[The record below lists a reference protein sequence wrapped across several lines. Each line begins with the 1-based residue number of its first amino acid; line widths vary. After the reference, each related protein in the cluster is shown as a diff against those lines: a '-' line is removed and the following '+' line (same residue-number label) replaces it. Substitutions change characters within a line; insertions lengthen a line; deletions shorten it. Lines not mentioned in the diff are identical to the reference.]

1 MNMVVAVTRTDC
13 DLCVIIKVGDRFD
26 FENWAR
32 QHGAQMA
39 AAATRALQKRRG
51 NGCDEWRGGE
61 WTVAAWCGDIE
72 SVTRLLGEGMDL
84 ATCNGKGS

>member
-1 MNMVVAVTRTDC
+1 
-13 DLCVIIKVGDRFD
+13 
-26 FENWAR
+26 
-32 QHGAQMA
+32 MA

-72 SVTRLLGEGMDL
+72 SVTRLLGEGVDL